1 MVLGINNVSDLF
13 CYVLCQA
20 LNKHC
25 KSGRLQF
32 HMLFLQLAGLHTEV
46 SKAISRMSSLFL

>member
-1 MVLGINNVSDLF
+1 MVLGINNVSNLF
-13 CYVLCQA
+13 YGLCQA
-20 LNKHC
+20 LTKHR

-46 SKAISRMSSLFL
+46 SKATSRMSSLFL

>member
-1 MVLGINNVSDLF
+1 MLGINNVSDLF

-20 LNKHC
+20 LTKHH

-46 SKAISRMSSLFL
+46 SKGTSLMSSLFL